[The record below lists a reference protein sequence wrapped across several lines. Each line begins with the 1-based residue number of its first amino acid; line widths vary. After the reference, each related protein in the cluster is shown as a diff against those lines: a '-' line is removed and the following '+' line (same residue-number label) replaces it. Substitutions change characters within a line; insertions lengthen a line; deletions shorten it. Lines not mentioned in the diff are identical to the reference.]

1 MDKPILA
8 SELITALG
16 DAKKNI
22 LGWQGGRYA
31 EGMRRNVQTEIVTAQ
46 KFVLGKGLIE
56 HAVQASMSK
65 PEILFNML
73 ERGIPP
79 FNSLWIEW
87 DEPYR
92 QELLQKIHTNNGKT
106 YDLNEKIMPVGY
118 HVLKHNDDY
127 IYALYTKYEADNK
140 HDKSKD
146 KKNYIV
152 SPQIGFSI
160 DNEKP
165 FDRDAIWGDNKPLH
179 APMDDEKWKEAT
191 WMSLQAYLGTWYVRH
206 YLANGT
212 KKDRYYLDQIR
223 QRLTTTQTASMH
235 WMVTQEKFDYGWD
248 KSDMMKF
255 IEISYSVMEGD
266 GRFMIALLGLLNYDL
281 ITTEEITPPREID
294 HIAFGRKVPKNE
306 YKVVTINLPKPR
318 GKRVYSRMFTG
329 QGSPKR
335 EHWRRGHWRVLKNKQ
350 GSVLK
355 RIWIEQMK
363 CGNAEL
369 GKITHDYILNKKD
382 A

>member
-46 KFVLGKGLIE
+46 KFVLSKSLIE

-87 DEPYR
+87 DEVYR
-92 QELLQKIHTNNGKT
+92 QELLKKIHNDNGKT
-106 YDLNEKIMPVGY
+106 YDIGETIMPVGY
-118 HVLKHNDDY
+118 HVLKHNGDY
-127 IYALYTKYEADNK
+127 IYSLYTKYEPDNK
-140 HDKSKD
+140 S
-146 KKNYIV
+146 YMV

-165 FDRDAIWGDNKPLH
+165 FDRLDASGNPTVMSESDWLK
-179 APMDDEKWKEAT
+179 ASWQAT
-191 WMSLQAYLGTWYVRH
+191 EAYLGSWYAQE
-206 YLANGT
+206 YGKNGT
-212 KKDRYYLDQIR
+212 KKDKYYLDQIR
-223 QRLTTTQTASMH
+223 QRITTTQTASMH
-235 WMVTQEKFDYGWD
+235 WMITQEKFDLGWD
-248 KSDMMKF
+248 QKEMSKF
-255 IEISYSVMEGD
+255 MEISYNVMEGD

-281 ITTEEITPPREID
+281 IATEEVTPPKKID

-350 GSVLK
+350 GNVLK
-355 RIWIEQMK
+355 RIWIDQQK
-363 CGNAEL
+363 VGNQEL
-369 GKITHDYILNKKD
+369 GKITHDYVLNKKD

>member
-16 DAKKNI
+16 DAKRNI

-46 KFVLGKGLIE
+46 KFVLSKSLIE

-87 DEPYR
+87 DEVYR
-92 QELLQKIHTNNGKT
+92 QNLLKKVHESNGKT
-106 YDLNEKIMPVGY
+106 YELNEEIMPVGY
-118 HVLKHNDDY
+118 HIMKHNNDF
-127 IYALYTKYEADNK
+127 IYALYTRYDADNE

-146 KKNYIV
+146 KRKYIV
-152 SPQIGFSI
+152 SPQFGFTI

-165 FDRDAIWGDNKPLH
+165 FDRFSASASNEE
-179 APMDDEKWKEAT
+179 PMSDKDWNMASWQSAE
-191 WMSLQAYLGTWYVRH
+191 AYLGRWYVAE
-206 YLANGT
+206 YMGNGT
-212 KKDRYYLDQIR
+212 KKDKYYLDQIR

-235 WMVTQEKFDYGWD
+235 WMISQEKFDYGWD
-248 KSDMMKF
+248 KSDMRTYM
-255 IEISYSVMEGD
+255 EVSYNVMEGD
-266 GRFMIALLGLLNYDL
+266 ARFMIALLGLLNYDL
-281 ITTEEITPPREID
+281 ITTETVVPPKKID

-335 EHWRRGHWRVLKNKQ
+335 EHWRRGHWRVLKNRK
-350 GSVLK
+350 GDVLK
-355 RIWIEQMK
+355 RIWIEQQK
-363 CGNAEL
+363 VGNAEL
-369 GKITHDYILNKKD
+369 GKIVHDYVLNKKD

>member
-1 MDKPILA
+1 MEKPILA

-22 LGWQGGRYA
+22 LGWHGGKYA

-92 QELLQKIHTNNGKT
+92 QELLQKIHTNNGKK

-140 HDKSKD
+140 S
-146 KKNYIV
+146 YMV

-160 DNEKP
+160 DNERP
-165 FDRDAIWGDNKPLH
+165 FSRLDQDSL
-179 APMDDEKWKEAT
+179 EEE
-191 WMSLQAYLGTWYVRH
+191 MSESEWLKASWQSTEAYLGSWYVRE
-206 YLANGT
+206 YGQNGT
-212 KKDRYYLDQIR
+212 KKDKYYLNLIR
-223 QRLTTTQTASMH
+223 QHITTTQTSSMH
-235 WMVTQEKFDYGWD
+235 WMVSQEKFDYGWD
-248 KSDMMKF
+248 KREMSKF
-255 IEISYSVMEGD
+255 MEISYNVMEGD
-266 GRFMIALLGLLNYDL
+266 ARFMIALLGLLNYDL
-281 ITTEEITPPREID
+281 IATETVNPPREIE

>member
-1 MDKPILA
+1 MEKPILA

-22 LGWQGGRYA
+22 LGWHGGKYA
-31 EGMRRNVQTEIVTAQ
+31 EGMRRNVQTEIVTSQ
-46 KFVLGKGLIE
+46 KFILGKGLIE

-92 QELLQKIHTNNGKT
+92 QELLKKIHNNNGKT

-140 HDKSKD
+140 S
-146 KKNYIV
+146 YMV

-165 FDRDAIWGDNKPLH
+165 FSRLDQDSL
-179 APMDDEKWKEAT
+179 EEE
-191 WMSLQAYLGTWYVRH
+191 MSESEWLKASWQSTEAYLGSWYVRD
-206 YLANGT
+206 YGQNGT
-212 KKDRYYLDQIR
+212 KKDKYYLNLIR
-223 QRLTTTQTASMH
+223 QHITTTQTSSMH
-235 WMVTQEKFDYGWD
+235 WMVSQEKFDYGWD
-248 KSDMMKF
+248 KREMSKF
-255 IEISYSVMEGD
+255 MEISYNVMEGD
-266 GRFMIALLGLLNYDL
+266 ARFMIALLGLLNYDL
-281 ITTEEITPPREID
+281 IATETVNPPREID

-355 RIWIEQMK
+355 RIWIDQQK
-363 CGNAEL
+363 VGNQEL
-369 GKITHDYILNKKD
+369 GKITHDYVLNKKD

>member
-22 LGWQGGRYA
+22 LGWQGGKYA
-31 EGMRRNVQTEIVTAQ
+31 EGMRRNVQTEIVTSQ
-46 KFVLGKGLIE
+46 KFVLSKSLIE

-87 DEPYR
+87 DEVYR
-92 QELLQKIHTNNGKT
+92 QELLKKIHNDNGKT
-106 YDLNEKIMPVGY
+106 YDLDETIMPVGY
-118 HVLKHNDDY
+118 HVHKHNGDY
-127 IYALYTKYEADNK
+127 IYALYTKYEPDNK
-140 HDKSKD
+140 S
-146 KKNYIV
+146 YMV

-165 FDRDAIWGDNKPLH
+165 FDRFDSSGNPEI
-179 APMDDEKWKEAT
+179 
-191 WMSLQAYLGTWYVRH
+191 MSESEWLKASWQSTEAYLGSWYAQE
-206 YLANGT
+206 YGKNGT
-212 KKDRYYLDQIR
+212 KKDKYYLDLIR
-223 QRLTTTQTASMH
+223 QRITTTQTASMH
-235 WMVTQEKFDYGWD
+235 WMISQSKFDYGWD
-248 KSDMMKF
+248 KNEMSKF
-255 IEISYSVMEGD
+255 MEISYNVMEGD

-281 ITTEEITPPREID
+281 IATETVNPPKKID
-294 HIAFGRKVPKNE
+294 YISFGRKVPKNE

-335 EHWRRGHWRVLKNKQ
+335 EHWRRGHWRVLKNRH

-355 RIWIEQMK
+355 RIWIDQQK
-363 CGNAEL
+363 VGNQEL
-369 GKITHDYILNKKD
+369 GKITHDYVLNKKD

>member
-22 LGWQGGRYA
+22 LGWKGGKYA

-46 KFVLGKGLIE
+46 KFVLSKSFTE

-79 FNSLWIEW
+79 FNSMWVEW
-87 DEPYR
+87 DEVYR
-92 QELLQKIHTNNGKT
+92 QDLLKKIHESNGKT
-106 YDLNEKIMPVGY
+106 YDLDEKIMPVGY
-118 HVLKHNDDY
+118 HILKNNDDY
-127 IYALYTKYEADNK
+127 VYALYTKYE
-140 HDKSKD
+140 SD
-146 KKNYIV
+146 KKNYMV

-165 FDRDAIWGDNKPLH
+165 FDRLSGDNFTMQGNPKYH
-179 APMDDEKWKEAT
+179 STDDWLRFTWLITEAYIG
-191 WMSLQAYLGTWYVRH
+191 SWYVKEYRQ
-206 YLANGT
+206 NGT
-212 KKDRYYLDQIR
+212 KKDKYYLDLIR
-223 QRLTTTQTASMH
+223 QRITTIQTASMH
-235 WMVTQEKFDYGWD
+235 WMITQEKFDRGWD
-248 KSDMMKF
+248 NHEMSKF
-255 IEISYSVMEGD
+255 MEISYNVMEGD

-281 ITTEEITPPREID
+281 IATEEVTPPKKID

-335 EHWRRGHWRVLKNKQ
+335 EHWRRGHWRVVKSRQ
-350 GSVLK
+350 GKIIRRV
-355 RIWIEQMK
+355 WIEQQK
-363 CGNAEL
+363 VGNAEL
-369 GKITHDYILNKKD
+369 GKIVHDYELDKKD